1 MYDVAVIGAG
11 IIGCSVARALSKYNL
26 KTVLIEKEP
35 DVADC
40 TTKANSAIIHA
51 GYDAKPG
58 SLKAKFNTLGNPMFD
73 EICRELD
80 VPFKRVG
87 SLVVAF
93 SEKEMETINKLYVQG
108 TVNGIPGIE
117 ILNRERVR
125 EMEPN
130 ISEQVAG
137 ALYAS
142 TCGIISPWEL
152 AVALAENA
160 ADNGVEILLDSEVK
174 DIKRIE
180 GRYFIYTNDR
190 KIDARYVVNCAGL
203 YADKINNMVAAPSFR
218 IMPRR
223 GEYNIMDKSV
233 GNLVNTVVFQ
243 CPSELGKGV
252 LVSPTVHG
260 NLLIG
265 PNAEDVYDRDNFQTT
280 TAGLQF
286 VRESAARSVKALPM
300 NAVITAFT
308 GLRARCEKDDFIVEE
323 APDAKGFINAAG
335 IESPG
340 LSSAPAIA
348 EHIVALL
355 KEMLGTVEENPEYVP
370 SRRPVVR
377 FKELTDEEKNEMIK
391 KDPRYGKVIC
401 RCETITEGEIVD
413 AIHRNV
419 GARTVDG
426 VKRRV
431 RPGMGRCQGGFCG
444 PRVMEILAR
453 ELKIDITEVVKD
465 HKASYILTGP
475 TKGEAMDIL
484 DETSMTILT
493 ATMLATAS
501 K

>member
-1 MYDVAVIGAG
+1 MYDIAIIGAG
-11 IIGCSVARALSKYNL
+11 IIGCSVARALSRYNL
-26 KTVLIEKEP
+26 NTVLIEKEP

-58 SLKAKFNTLGNPMFD
+58 SLKAKFNALGNPMYD
-73 EICRELD
+73 EICRGLD
-80 VPFKRVG
+80 VPFKRTG
-87 SLVVAF
+87 SLVLAF
-93 SEKEMETINKLYVQG
+93 SDEEMVTVDKLYRQG
-108 TVNGIPGIE
+108 TVNGITGMEVIGK
-117 ILNRERVR
+117 ERVR
-125 EMEPN
+125 ELEPN
-130 ISEQVAG
+130 ISDEVVG
-137 ALYAS
+137 ALYAA
-142 TCGIISPWEL
+142 TCGIVSPWEL
-152 AVALAENA
+152 AVAMAENA

-174 DIKRIE
+174 DIKFIE
-180 GRYFIYTNDR
+180 NRYFIYTKKGR
-190 KIDARYVVNCAGL
+190 IDAKYVVNCAGL
-203 YADKINNMVAAPSFR
+203 YADRINNMVAAESFR

-243 CPSELGKGV
+243 CPSKLGKGV

-265 PNAEDVYDRDNFQTT
+265 PNAEDIDDRDDFQTT
-280 TAGLQF
+280 AEGLRY
-286 VRESAARSVKALPM
+286 VNEWAARSVNSLPK

-308 GLRARCEKDDFIVEE
+308 GLRARCDKDEFIIEE
-323 APDAKGFINAAG
+323 APDAKGFFNVAG

-348 EHIVALL
+348 EYVAELL
-355 KEMLGTVEENPEYVP
+355 KEKLGAVEKKSDFVAV
-370 SRRPVVR
+370 RRPVMH
-377 FKELTDEEKNEMIK
+377 FNKLTDKEKNEWIK
-391 KDPRYGKVIC
+391 KDSRYGKIIC
-401 RCETITEGEIVD
+401 RCETVTEGEIVD

-444 PRVMEILAR
+444 PRVMEILGR
-453 ELKIDITEVVKD
+453 ELNIDITEVVKD
-465 HKASYILTGP
+465 HKEAYILTGP
-475 TKGEAMDIL
+475 TKEDAQDSTASAMR
-484 DETSMTILT
+484 S
-493 ATMLATAS
+493 TAS